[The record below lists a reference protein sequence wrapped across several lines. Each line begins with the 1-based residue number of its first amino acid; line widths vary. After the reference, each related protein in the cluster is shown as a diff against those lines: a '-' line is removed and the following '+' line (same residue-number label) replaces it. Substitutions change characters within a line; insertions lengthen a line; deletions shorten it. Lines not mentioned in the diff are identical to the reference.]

1 MEQQQSREKVTSRTA
16 VVALR
21 PGTQHDARRFL
32 CSSHTWAFLR
42 DLGQTFGWHP
52 RGTTYVTS
60 VRQKPQAPASIRHN
74 YQPGGMHDYKRI
86 EAADALEWAIAL
98 GVARQSSYLGAMVR
112 AHIALAG
119 SSEESLLSTL
129 DEFIRFAR
137 DGAFSFALC
146 GESDDHLRS
155 N

>member
-1 MEQQQSREKVTSRTA
+1 MQQRQSLEKVTSRTA

-21 PGTQHDARRFL
+21 AGSQHGERRFL
-32 CSSHTWAFLR
+32 CASHTWTFLR

-60 VRQKPQAPASIRHN
+60 VRQKSQAPASLRHD

-86 EAADALEWAIAL
+86 EAADAAEWAIAL
-98 GVARQSSYLGAMVR
+98 GVARQSPYFRAMLL
-112 AHIALAG
+112 AHIKLAG
-119 SSEESLLSTL
+119 GSEQSLLSAL
-129 DEFIRFAR
+129 DEFIRFAH

-146 GESDDHLRS
+146 GESEDHLRS
-155 N
+155 H